1 MRSWIV
7 KTMSAL
13 ALAMPVWAHAL
24 EVESVQL
31 DDAVT
36 VGGQK
41 LVLNGAGFRKRGYFK
56 TDVQAVYV
64 GKKETTLEGLVK
76 QPGPKRI
83 TIYVLKEIPGAT
95 ISRYFVGDFK
105 LVTTDAEFKA
115 LINEIG
121 IIGSVYGGLHKVNKG
136 DIVNIDWVPGKGIMT
151 LFNGKPIVLENGQN
165 SMNTPN
171 AELMY
176 QIFLRIYTGPA
187 VPEELRLN
195 LLGLSKSM
203 STATVQ
209 GER

>member
-13 ALAMPVWAHAL
+13 ALVMPVWAHAL
-24 EVESVQL
+24 EVEGVQVEET
-31 DDAVT
+31 AT

-64 GKKETTLEGLVK
+64 PEKKTSLEGLTK
-76 QPGPKRI
+76 QAGAKRI
-83 TIYVLKEIPGAT
+83 MIYVLKDIPGAT

-105 LVTTDAEFKA
+105 LVTTDAEFKQ

-121 IIGSVYGGLHKVNKG
+121 VIGSVYGGLHKVSKG
-136 DIVNIDWVPGKGIMT
+136 DVVNIDWVPGKGIAT
-151 LFNGKPIVLENGQN
+151 LFNGKPITLENGATYL
-165 SMNTPN
+165 NTPN

-203 STATVQ
+203 AAATVQ